1 MQRRK
6 NTQGFTL
13 IEMVI
18 VMVIL
23 AIVSSTILIFMQRT
37 FSGYEKGR
45 ERMLLVD
52 RSRGALNQIKRE
64 LRLALPNSIR
74 VANSG
79 GVSYLEFVPVVVGGR
94 YRVGGASGGD
104 ASPACPVDVVSAAD
118 NGQLSIGF
126 VDSCFKTIGPV
137 DTGGVTSSNW
147 VVVFN
152 SGEGY
157 AGSDFYESGAVSGGN
172 KSKVTAVAPL
182 TGESRFA
189 FESNAFPFDSPGR
202 RFYVTK
208 SPTTIVCDPTLGQLI
223 MREGYLIQT
232 LQPTI
237 GLSLLGGTSSVISRN
252 VTSCSVAYSPS
263 SIGGQYG
270 VVVIRVTL
278 GIGGDVVPLEIQTQV
293 SNMP

>member
-1 MQRRK
+1 MLRRK
-6 NTQGFTL
+6 HTSGFTL

-74 VANSG
+74 VANSA

-94 YRVGGASGGD
+94 YRVGGANGGD
-104 ASPACPVDVVSAAD
+104 SSPTCPLDVINAAD
-118 NGQLSIGF
+118 NGQLSIGLA
-126 VDSCFKTIGPV
+126 DTCLKTIGPV
-137 DTGGVTSSNW
+137 DTSGISNSNW
-147 VVVFN
+147 MVVFN

-157 AGSDFYESGAVSGGN
+157 AGSNFYESGAVSGGN
-172 KSKVTAVAPL
+172 KSKITANAAL
-182 TGESRFA
+182 TGESRIA
-189 FESNAFPFDSPGR
+189 FESNIFAFDSPGH

-223 MREGYLIQT
+223 MREGYTMQT

-237 GLSLLGGTSSVISRN
+237 GLSSLGGTSSVISRN
-252 VTSCSVAYSPS
+252 VTSCSITYSPS

-270 VVVIRVTL
+270 VVVIRVSL
-278 GIGGDVVPLEIQTQV
+278 GVGGDVIPLEIQTQV